1 MDLREKKT
9 RASIRRAYLELRAEK
24 GAGRITVRE
33 LADRAQVGKATFY
46 LHYRSIYD
54 LSEAL
59 QREAIEMIVAGI
71 EEPAALLTAP
81 DRASWQLFSSFEK
94 HRELIDVLFRGEQAA
109 VLSQG
114 IEEAVRERLQEI
126 LPDAC
131 DNPRLSALVTFQVQ
145 GGFFAYRRC
154 VGSGRRAADP
164 SGGSVLPARRA
175 PQLTHDA
182 QRQVVSAIADA
193 VRAVGALMEHVARD
207 EGIGFDAEDGAERMA
222 SHAGSSYE
230 QSAGAE
236 GSFSC

>member
-59 QREAIEMIVAGI
+59 QREAIGMIVAGI

-109 VLSQG
+109 VLCRMHKCLLL
-114 IEEAVRERLQEI
+114 V
-126 LPDAC
+126 DA
-131 DNPRLSALVTFQVQ
+131 AQTA
-145 GGFFAYRRC
+145 G
-154 VGSGRRAADP
+154 
-164 SGGSVLPARRA
+164 VLPLYPEEWGVDQKGERA
-175 PQLTHDA
+175 GVPL
-182 QRQVVSAIADA
+182 S
-193 VRAVGALMEHVARD
+193 GP
-207 EGIGFDAEDGAERMA
+207 AERTG
-222 SHAGSSYE
+222 AG
-230 QSAGAE
+230 
-236 GSFSC
+236 FR

>member
-1 MDLREKKT
+1 MNASLSGDLGMSS
-9 RASIRRAYLELRAEK
+9 SISS
-24 GAGRITVRE
+24 TVRGAE
-33 LADRAQVGKATFY
+33 RG
-46 LHYRSIYD
+46 S
-54 LSEAL
+54 
-59 QREAIEMIVAGI
+59 
-71 EEPAALLTAP
+71 P
-81 DRASWQLFSSFEK
+81 SSSSS
-94 HRELIDVLFRGEQAA
+94 GAY
-109 VLSQG
+109 
-114 IEEAVRERLQEI
+114 QEI

-175 PQLTHDA
+175 PQLTHDE

-230 QSAGAE
+230 QSAGTE
-236 GSFSC
+236 GSLSC

>member
-59 QREAIEMIVAGI
+59 QRETIEMIVAGI
-71 EEPAALLTAP
+71 DEPAALLTAP

-114 IEEAVRERLQEI
+114 IEEAVRARLEEI
-126 LPDAC
+126 LPEAC
-131 DNPRLSALVTFQVQ
+131 NDPRLSALVTFQVQ

-154 VGSGRRAADP
+154 VGSGRGAADL
-164 SGGSVLPARRA
+164 SGGDVIAARRA
-175 PQLTHDA
+175 PQLTRDEQQA
-182 QRQVVSAIADA
+182 VVTAIADA
-193 VRAVGALMEHVARD
+193 VRAVGALMERVAA
-207 EGIGFDAEDGAERMA
+207 EKGLNVVAASDAERVAPGAD
-222 SHAGSSYE
+222 SHCVLGAQAGRIS
-230 QSAGAE
+230 
-236 GSFSC
+236 

>member
-9 RASIRRAYLELRAEK
+9 RASIRRAYLDLRAEK

-59 QREAIEMIVAGI
+59 QCEAIEMIVAGI

-114 IEEAVRERLQEI
+114 IEEAVRARLEEI
-126 LPDAC
+126 LPEAC
-131 DNPRLSALVTFQVQ
+131 NDPRLSALVTFQVQ

-154 VGSGRRAADP
+154 AGSGRGAADP
-164 SGGSVLPARRA
+164 SGGDVIAARRA
-175 PQLTHDA
+175 PQLARDEQQA
-182 QRQVVSAIADA
+182 VVTAIADA
-193 VRAVGALMEHVARD
+193 VRAVGALMERVAVEKGLNVD
-207 EGIGFDAEDGAERMA
+207 AASDAERTAA
-222 SHAGSSYE
+222 SAGSR
-230 QSAGAE
+230 
-236 GSFSC
+236 C

>member
-114 IEEAVRERLQEI
+114 IEEAVRARLEEI
-126 LPDAC
+126 LPEAC
-131 DNPRLSALVTFQVQ
+131 DDPRLSALVTFQVQ

-154 VGSGRRAADP
+154 VGSGRGAADP
-164 SGGSVLPARRA
+164 SGGDVIDARRA
-175 PQLTHDA
+175 PRLTRDEQQA
-182 QRQVVSAIADA
+182 VVTAIADA
-193 VRAVGALMEHVARD
+193 VRVVGALMEHVAAEKGLSVAAASDAERTAPTASSYRELGAKA
-207 EGIGFDAEDGAERMA
+207 EGIL
-222 SHAGSSYE
+222 
-230 QSAGAE
+230 
-236 GSFSC
+236 